1 MNRLA
6 KARTNKGFT
15 LVEILIVVII
25 LGILAA
31 IVIPQFTNASQ
42 DARKSS
48 LTSQLQT
55 LRSQISLYAL
65 QHSDQYPSGL
75 TGTATDSPTIWKE
88 LLTKTNA
95 DHTTTGTPVFGP
107 YLQTAP
113 INSLNNSST
122 IQRVTVDVA
131 FQAAATAGV
140 GWVFNTANG
149 KIWATSKTG
158 AFIYDESN
166 SAAAKNDQ

>member
-1 MNRLA
+1 MSRFNRN
-6 KARTNKGFT
+6 RRGFT

-31 IVIPQFTNASQ
+31 IVIPQFANASQ

-65 QHSDQYPSGL
+65 QHLDKYPPSLVAAG
-75 TGTATDSPTIWKE
+75 ATPWAE
-88 LLTKTNA
+88 MLVKTNA
-95 DHTTTGTPVFGP
+95 DHSTTGTPAYGP

-113 INSLNNSST
+113 ANNLNGST
-122 IQRVTVDVA
+122 SVALVTTDLGSGGGDSG
-131 FQAAATAGV
+131 TTSAG
-140 GWVFNTANG
+140 WLFNASTG
-149 KIWATSKTG
+149 KIWATSAKFTKVYNE
-158 AFIYDESN
+158 AN
-166 SAAAKNDQ
+166 SADPNNDL